1 MEETHIQQLLD
12 LERQKLAIQIAATE
26 VWIDDKVKA
35 SEGRIIAAVTG
46 AITNAVVELKSDI
59 MDVRSELRGTR
70 AELKAEIQDV
80 RTELKV
86 EIHGVRTELKTEI
99 QDVRTELKA
108 EIVRLEHKIDNHLN

>member
-70 AELKAEIQDV
+70 AELKAEIHDV
-80 RTELKV
+80 RTELH
-86 EIHGVRTELKTEI
+86 EVRTELKAEI
-99 QDVRTELKA
+99 HDVRTELKA
-108 EIVRLEHKIDNHLN
+108 EIVRLEHKLDNHLN